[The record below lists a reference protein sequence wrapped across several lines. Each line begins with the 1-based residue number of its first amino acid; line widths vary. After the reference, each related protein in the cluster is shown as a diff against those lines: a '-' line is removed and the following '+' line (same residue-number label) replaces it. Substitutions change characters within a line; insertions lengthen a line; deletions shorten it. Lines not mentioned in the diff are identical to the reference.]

1 MDDNLKIKIE
11 HEISRIDKLL
21 NDAKPLL
28 DLCKLR
34 EPDFIE
40 ITASSQILHSFYN
53 GIESVVILIF
63 KNIGEKLPNDSKW
76 HKTLFEMMFGQN
88 ENGLKIFSNDI
99 KERLNEYLL
108 YRHYIR
114 HSYSSEFKWSEMKP
128 SVNGLN
134 EIWNIMKTNIEKI
147 LNENI

>member
-1 MDDNLKIKIE
+1 MDDNVKIKIE

-28 DLCKLR
+28 DLCKLK

-63 KNIGEKLPNDSKW
+63 KNIGIKLPNDSKW
-76 HKTLFEMMFGQN
+76 HKILFEMMFGQN
-88 ENGLKIFSNDI
+88 EKGLKIFSNDI
-99 KERLNEYLL
+99 KEKLNEYLL
-108 YRHYIR
+108 FRHYIR

-134 EIWNIMKTNIEKI
+134 EIWNILRTNLKKL
-147 LNENI
+147 LNENM